1 MYNKN
6 AWASLWNKRKLPQGN
21 MIPCIRASMN
31 LSPSVHEDKEEQ
43 CSSIMNSGD
52 KQSPLPPHFG
62 SNRSWG
68 QRGRTGFLKP
78 FRHFY
83 MTELINSLLIPRGVR
98 HRVFPHLPRW
108 SMLAHCLP
116 VWPWFLSIPID
127 FPPCSDCLQFY
138 FCYYYSFL
146 YLSVIWVFQWLR
158 HIAFNLFFYVLI
170 VKHKFNRY
178 VYWVTS
184 K

>member
-6 AWASLWNKRKLPQGN
+6 AWASLWNNRKLPQGN

-31 LSPSVHEDKEEQ
+31 LSPSVHKDKEEQ
-43 CSSIMNSGD
+43 CSSIMNIRD
-52 KQSPLPPHFG
+52 KQSPLAPYFG

-83 MTELINSLLIPRGVR
+83 MTGLIDSLFIPKGVR
-98 HRVFPHLPRW
+98 HKVFPHLPRW

-116 VWPWFLSIPID
+116 VWPWYLSIPID
-127 FPPCSDCLQFY
+127 FPLQFY
-138 FCYYYSFL
+138 FCHYYSCL
-146 YLSVIWVFQWLR
+146 YFSVIWVLQWWR
-158 HIAFNLFFYVLI
+158 HIASNLFCFLCS
-170 VKHKFNRY
+170 HC
-178 VYWVTS
+178 
-184 K
+184 